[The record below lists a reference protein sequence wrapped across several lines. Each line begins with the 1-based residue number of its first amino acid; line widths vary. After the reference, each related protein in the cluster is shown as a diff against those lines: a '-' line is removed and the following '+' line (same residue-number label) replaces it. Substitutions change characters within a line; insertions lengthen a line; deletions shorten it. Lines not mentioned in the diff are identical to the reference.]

1 MRYFELNIFGVYV
14 SPMSVMLVVAWVML
28 IVIRRIAD
36 RAGLSQ
42 RLWHPALANLAIY
55 VILLSAI
62 IVAVGE
68 IG

>member
-14 SPMSVMLVVAWVML
+14 SPMSAMLLAAWVIL
-28 IVIRRIAD
+28 LVIRRIAD
-36 RAGLSQ
+36 RVGLS
-42 RLWHPALANLAIY
+42 RHLWHPALASLAIY

-62 IVAVGE
+62 IMAAGE

>member
-14 SPMSVMLVVAWVML
+14 SPMSAMLLAAWMIL

-36 RAGLSQ
+36 RAGLT
-42 RLWHPALANLAIY
+42 RHLWHPALASLSIY
-55 VILLSAI
+55 VILLSALI
-62 IVAVGE
+62 IAAGE